1 MNTPLPQQ
9 RWEHFPHQADVG
21 VRGFGAT
28 KAEAF
33 AQAALALTAIV
44 TAPEAVTPRESA
56 AVSFSAPEDELLLLD
71 WLNAIVF
78 EMATRT
84 MLFGRFDVEIE
95 GGELRGTLWGEAV
108 DVDRHKPAVEIKGA
122 TFTELRVAPTEDGGW
137 LAQCVLDV

>member
-1 MNTPLPQQ
+1 MTPLPQQ
-9 RWEHFPHQADVG
+9 RWEHFPHKADVG

-33 AQAALALTAIV
+33 AQAAVALTAVI
-44 TAPEAVTPRESA
+44 TAPQTVSPSES
-56 AVSFSAPEDELLLLD
+56 VSVAFGAPEDELLLLD

-84 MLFGRFDVEIE
+84 MLFSRFDVEIE
-95 GGELRGTLWGEAV
+95 GRELRGILWGEPV
-108 DVDRHKPAVEIKGA
+108 DVDRHMPAVEIKGA

>member
-1 MNTPLPQQ
+1 MAPLPQQ

-33 AQAALALTAIV
+33 AQAAVALTAVVAVPETIRPSESVSV
-44 TAPEAVTPRESA
+44 T
-56 AVSFSAPEDELLLLD
+56 FGAPEDELLLLD
-71 WLNAIVF
+71 WLNALLF

-84 MLFGRFDVEIE
+84 MLFSRFDVEIE
-95 GGELRGTLWGEAV
+95 GRELRGILWGEPV
-108 DVDRHKPAVEIKGA
+108 DVDRHRPAVEIKSA